1 MSKKTNRNNS
11 LVDFI
16 FVPDLSYLQKRYD
29 IIKEETGKY
38 LVTPLKVIALMVAI
52 SGIFAMIFE
61 VRHHAEYSFEI
72 YFVRLSATLVSFVIL
87 VFLSSKNATKYSI
100 LLVHILLLTIISS
113 SALMILLIPN
123 SLIVNSQIV
132 GLMIFTSAMFLNWE
146 IKNQILVAIYYN
158 IVFAVAILFNDQKI
172 YFLPNMFESLIFV
185 LFLSLLSVAGSA
197 INFRMR
203 LQVAENA
210 LRVEQ
215 SEKKFKAIFNNSSD
229 GIYQSTFQGDF
240 LTANHAMVKMLG
252 LEKLDDLI
260 FTRIPE
266 YYKNPTDREKLL
278 LELRKNGFVEDFLI
292 KIVNKNKKE
301 LTVRL
306 NAKVVSNEVDNE
318 SYIEGTVRD
327 VTQEIY
333 AHEQRRQAE
342 LALKIEKE
350 KSDAL
355 AKEAMKLSTAKS
367 RFLATMSHEIRT
379 PMNGIIGFLDL
390 IQNESYRSQEE
401 LKQFV
406 HDAKLSAE
414 SLLETINAVL
424 DLSKIEAGKIELE
437 HLNFNLSKIL
447 DQAVSIV
454 SPKAKE
460 KLLNISIELPKAQ
473 SLNFV
478 GDPTRIRQIYLNLL
492 SNAIKFTKEGD
503 IKIVVKVDQIENN
516 KVKIATSILDSGIGI
531 PPSKIV
537 ELFKP
542 FSQVTGSE
550 VSSLGGTGLGLV
562 ICKEFTSLMEG
573 DISVK
578 SVEGEGSRFDFN
590 IIVQKQEEGKSENL
604 SEEKIEEPDFE
615 EIQFTD
621 EYIKLHISKRKGYK
635 LLLAE
640 DNLINQKITIRTL
653 ISAGYQVDAVM
664 NGEQAIRALT
674 QHNYDLI
681 LMDVQMPE
689 IDGFAATKMIR
700 AMSEPKNKIPIIA
713 ITAHALIG
721 DREKCIEAGMDEY
734 ISKPVVAREIIRM
747 IDHFLKIDYNNDKH
761 ESTNNDF
768 RFFDFERLK
777 QISLG
782 DQVFEKDLL
791 SDYLIDIEHKL
802 ELLREQLMSNDVQK
816 IIDTAHTLKGSSYS
830 VGAKLVGDEALGIEL
845 SAKNNDLGNVE
856 ERLTKLAKSIRETR
870 EVLKNKI

>member
-1 MSKKTNRNNS
+1 MSKKTNSDNT

-16 FVPDLSYLQKRYD
+16 IDQDLSFLKKRYD
-29 IIKEETGKY
+29 FIKEETGKY

-72 YFVRLSATLVSFVIL
+72 YFVRLLATLISFIIL
-87 VFLSSKNATKYSI
+87 IFLSSKNAIKYSI

-113 SALMILLIPN
+113 SAIMILLIPN

-215 SEKKFKAIFNNSSD
+215 SEKKFRSIFNNSTD
-229 GIYQSTFQGDF
+229 GIYQSTIQGDF
-240 LTANHAMVKMLG
+240 ITANLALVKMLG
-252 LEKLDDLI
+252 HSTLDDLLI
-260 FTRIPE
+260 TRVRDI
-266 YYKNPTDREKLL
+266 YQNPADRDKLL
-278 LELRKNGFVEDFLI
+278 SLLEKNGFVEDYLVDIASKSKKNLI
-292 KIVNKNKKE
+292 VK
-301 LTVRL
+301 L
-306 NAKVVSNEVDNE
+306 NAKIVRDGVEKDN
-318 SYIEGTVRD
+318 YIEGTMRD
-327 VTQEIY
+327 VTDEIQ
-333 AHEQRRQAE
+333 AQEQRKQAE
-342 LALKIEKE
+342 LALKVEKE

-367 RFLATMSHEIRT
+367 RFLANMSHEIRT

-390 IQNESYRSQEE
+390 IENESYKNQDE
-401 LKQFV
+401 LKQFI
-406 HDAKLSAE
+406 HNAKLSAE

-437 HLNFNLSKIL
+437 NLNFNLSKVVS
-447 DQAVSIV
+447 QAISIV

-460 KLLNISIELPKAQ
+460 KSLNVSVELPEAKK
-473 SLNFV
+473 LNFV
-478 GDPTRIRQIYLNLL
+478 GDPTRIRQIFLNLL
-492 SNAIKFTKEGD
+492 SNAIKFTKEGE
-503 IKIVVKVDQIENN
+503 IKIIVRVDEIKNN
-516 KVKIATSILDSGIGI
+516 KVKINTTILDSGIGI
-531 PPSKIV
+531 PADKII

-550 VSSLGGTGLGLV
+550 GLSLGGTGLGLV

-573 DISVK
+573 DISVN
-578 SVEGEGSRFDFN
+578 SIEGEGSRFDFS
-590 IIVQKQEEGKSENL
+590 IIVQKQEEDKS
-604 SEEKIEEPDFE
+604 EKIEEPDFE
-615 EIQFTD
+615 EPEITD
-621 EYIKLHISKRKGYK
+621 ANIELHIPKRKGFK

-640 DNLINQKITIRTL
+640 DNLINQKVAIRTL
-653 ISAGYQVDAVM
+653 NSAGYQVDAVM
-664 NGEQAIRALT
+664 NGEQAVQAHT

-689 IDGFAATKMIR
+689 MDGFAATKLIR
-700 AMSEPKNKIPIIA
+700 AMSEPKCKIPIIA

-747 IDHFLKIDYNNDKH
+747 IDHFLKIDYSDDKQK
-761 ESTNNDF
+761 SANIDF
-768 RFFDFERLK
+768 RLFDFERLK

-782 DQVFEKDLL
+782 DEIFEKDLL

-802 ELLREQLMSNDVQK
+802 QLLREHLDSNDVKK

-845 SAKNNDLGNVE
+845 SARNNDLGNVE
-856 ERLTKLAKSIRETR
+856 ERLPKLAKSIRETR
-870 EVLKNKI
+870 EVLKDKIV